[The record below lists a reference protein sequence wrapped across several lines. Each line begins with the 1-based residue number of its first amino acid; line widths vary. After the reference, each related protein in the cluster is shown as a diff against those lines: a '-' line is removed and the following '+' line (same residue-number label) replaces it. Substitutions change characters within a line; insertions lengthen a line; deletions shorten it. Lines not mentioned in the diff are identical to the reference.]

1 MGNFNKNT
9 KDNKDKDIVNLLDSV
24 KSELNSQ
31 KHMGSSEKDI
41 LDLATGVL
49 KVSPKVKSTSVE
61 NKIAAGVLDIIKT
74 FLNI

>member
-1 MGNFNKNT
+1 MGKFNFNKNT
-9 KDNKDKDIVNLLDSV
+9 KDKDIVNLLDSV

-41 LDLATGVL
+41 LDLAIGVL
-49 KVSPKVKSTSVE
+49 KTSSKVKSTSVE
-61 NKIAAGVLDIIKT
+61 NKIATGVLDIIKT